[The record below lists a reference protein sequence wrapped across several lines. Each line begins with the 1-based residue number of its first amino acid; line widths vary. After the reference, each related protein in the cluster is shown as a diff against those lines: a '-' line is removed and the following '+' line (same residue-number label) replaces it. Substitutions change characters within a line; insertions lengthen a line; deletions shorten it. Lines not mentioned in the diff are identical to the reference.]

1 MAAENMKVV
10 FNGYNLTSKFTLMDD
25 LARPLP
31 DFRHA
36 ASEID
41 ARDGLEFESLTVGM
55 RECSFSL
62 AANGKTQEALQRL
75 WRELA
80 DKLLVRKP
88 VALKF
93 SDEKDKYGTQLVRYA
108 VPSGTPDIQEWVRT
122 GVMKLTFEQPDPYL
136 YGREHSVRLAA
147 NTLKKINAGGNASA
161 PFEAVMSIPQGSG
174 SARIRDNGSDGKSEV
189 RMVGVLL
196 DSGANRTVTFDSK
209 KLSVSVSPSSC
220 NLGLETGSRFFD
232 LDGIRYLKASAP
244 TTLTWRER
252 WL

>member
-1 MAAENMKVV
+1 MKVV
-10 FNGYNLTSKFTLMDD
+10 FNGYNLTNKFTLMDD

-62 AANGKTQEALQRL
+62 AATGKTQEALQRL

-108 VPSGTPDIQEWVRT
+108 VPSGMPDIQEWVRT
-122 GVMKLTFEQPDPYL
+122 GVMTLTFEQPDPYL
-136 YGREHSVRLAA
+136 YGRERSVKLSAGS
-147 NTLKKINAGGNASA
+147 LKKISTGGNA
-161 PFEAVMSIPQGSG
+161 PTPLEAVINVPQGDL
-174 SARIRDNGSDGKSEV
+174 SARLSDFGSDGKSEAHVV
-189 RMVGVLL
+189 RVLL
-196 DSGANRTVTFDSK
+196 HLGVNRVVTINGK
-209 KLSVSVSPSSC
+209 KLAVSVSPSAC
-220 NLGLETGSRFFD
+220 NRGLDTGSRFFD
-232 LDGIRYLKASAP
+232 LDGTRYLEASAP
-244 TTLTWRER
+244 ATVSWRER